1 MTSKEILESF
11 RLGLTQGM
19 TMSQAMERFD
29 LSEKG
34 AIYMFDLSEK
44 IYGPSG
50 NNLADAPP
58 PVFQRPPAVYS
69 NRSQEEVISYYL
81 NL

>member
-19 TMSQAMERFD
+19 TMYQAMERFD

-44 IYGPSG
+44 ISGPSG
-50 NNLADAPP
+50 NNWADAPP
-58 PVFQRPPAVYS
+58 PVYQRPPAVYS
-69 NRSQEEVISYYL
+69 NRSREEVISYYL